1 MNASR
6 PSKNPIARQP
16 AHATPASPD
25 DRAAANDVTIR
36 AVRRADLD
44 AVIALDAQTTGIE
57 KRDYWRALY
66 RRYGEATAAERQ
78 FLVAVSGKAVVGYV
92 IGEVRDWEFGSPPCG
107 WVFAINVAPALRQSG
122 TAAAARG
129 GLRRVRRHRHE
140 HRAHHART
148 RRHPDPVLL
157 PQSGDDRRPLH
168 SIGDEPC
175 RLNSTAA
182 GRSRCDEAAAEH
194 AAGTVQPARVRG
206 RSVATSR
213 RPRSRTSTTSRR
225 ITWPRCWPSWH
236 AQAWCSRCAELVAAI
251 GSPPMHDGSR

>member
-6 PSKNPIARQP
+6 PSKNPAARQP
-16 AHATPASPD
+16 ARATPASPD
-25 DRAAANDVTIR
+25 DRAAASDVTIR

-122 TAAAARG
+122 TGSRLLEAVCAGFRATGTSTVRTMLARG
-129 GLRRVRRHRHE
+129 DTLILSFFRSQGMT
-140 HRAHHART
+140 AG
-148 RRHPDPVLL
+148 PFI
-157 PQSGDDRRPLH
+157 PLEM
-168 SIGDEPC
+168 S
-175 RLNSTAA
+175 
-182 GRSRCDEAAAEH
+182 
-194 AAGTVQPARVRG
+194 
-206 RSVATSR
+206 
-213 RPRSRTSTTSRR
+213 
-225 ITWPRCWPSWH
+225 
-236 AQAWCSRCAELVAAI
+236 LV
-251 GSPPMHDGSR
+251 D